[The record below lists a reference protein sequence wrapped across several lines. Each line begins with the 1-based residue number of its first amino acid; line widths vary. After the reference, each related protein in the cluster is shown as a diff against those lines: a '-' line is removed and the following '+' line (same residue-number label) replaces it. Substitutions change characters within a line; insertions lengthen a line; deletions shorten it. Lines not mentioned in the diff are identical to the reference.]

1 MNFLGH
7 LYIDSA
13 PSSPYYNLGLLTP
26 DFLYVFQAKNKVNYK
41 ILDEIVANKNE
52 STVDFFE
59 GILRHKTIDH
69 FFHISDFFEK
79 STKKMKAIIEQTEI
93 NPNGKFNFML
103 AHVGVELLLD
113 KAALHSNTKLAND
126 FYKDLEQI
134 DVQEIE
140 KIMQKITRRSL
151 NEGFSQFLLDVL
163 YRKKL
168 TNYNQISHLAAILH
182 DIFTKKPFENH
193 FTNNP
198 SLFEELLEKSWDELA
213 LNIENLKQYL
223 HQQTNLD

>member
-13 PSSPYYNLGLLTP
+13 PSPYYNLGLLTP
-26 DFLYVFQAKNKVNYK
+26 DFLYVFQAKNKINYK
-41 ILDEIVANKNE
+41 ILDEMVVNE
-52 STVDFFE
+52 TVVDFFK

-69 FFHISDFFEK
+69 FFHTSNFFEE
-79 STKKMKAIIEQTEI
+79 STSKMKVIIEQTEI
-93 NPNGKFNFML
+93 NPSGKFNFML

-113 KAALHSNTKLAND
+113 KAALDSNPVLANG

-134 DVQEIE
+134 DVPQIE
-140 KIMQKITRRSL
+140 KIMQEITRRSL

-163 YRKKL
+163 HRKKL
-168 TNYNQISHLAAILH
+168 NKYNQISHLAAILH

-198 SLFEELLEKSWDELA
+198 ALFEKLLEKSWEELA
-213 LNIENLKQYL
+213 INIENLKQYL
-223 HQQTNLD
+223 HQQAESN